1 MHAMISRVRR
11 RRRPFRR
18 RARSLETHTHIVMQA
33 PTVVVN
39 QNASRETG
47 SIARANNIAAAK
59 AVSDVVRTTLG
70 PRSMLKMILDASGG
84 ACDASFERSGG
95 WGRGRARRTEGRRTE
110 DGGRKTED
118 GREEE
123 DGQRVGG
130 ETTRDAKPP
139 RRTATDHL
147 TVRSC
152 ARRVGRRHRVDE
164 RWKRHLERD
173 RRHAP
178 GGEEHD

>member
-1 MHAMISRVRR
+1 MRR
-11 RRRPFRR
+11 SSGVEDGDGD
-18 RARSLETHTHIVMQA
+18 AR
-33 PTVVVN
+33 
-39 QNASRETG
+39 
-47 SIARANNIAAAK
+47 
-59 AVSDVVRTTLG
+59 
-70 PRSMLKMILDASGG
+70 GG
-84 ACDASFERSGG
+84 GG
-95 WGRGRARRTEGRRTE
+95 TEGRRTE
-110 DGGRKTED
+110 DGGRRTEE

-152 ARRVGRRHRVDE
+152 ARRVGRRYRVDE